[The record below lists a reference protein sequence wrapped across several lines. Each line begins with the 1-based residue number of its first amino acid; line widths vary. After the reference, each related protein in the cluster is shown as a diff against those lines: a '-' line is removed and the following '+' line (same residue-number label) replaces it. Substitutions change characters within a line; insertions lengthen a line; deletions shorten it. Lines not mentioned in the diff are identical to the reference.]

1 MSVDIGPPQ
10 DITYVFV
17 VAGSHIPKGMPQD
30 LVCSGVACWPP
41 RHDCPYTKGPLQHPL
56 NEQGPQ
62 WSSPKAGA
70 SQAHSLQARFGT
82 DSEVAS
88 TVKLVIGKYFLHGS
102 SPVTDSEC
110 LGWHEPPH

>member
-1 MSVDIGPPQ
+1 MEHLGARRQ
-10 DITYVFV
+10 
-17 VAGSHIPKGMPQD
+17 
-30 LVCSGVACWPP
+30 
-41 RHDCPYTKGPLQHPL
+41 
-56 NEQGPQ
+56 
-62 WSSPKAGA
+62 AGA
-70 SQAHSLQARFGT
+70 SQAHSLQSRFGT